1 MKGQLLLKAYIDLC
15 TNKVLSIIDATIR
28 HLLKKAQKLIIKYL
42 LEFMKYIKMHGY
54 QNYL

>member
-15 TNKVLSIIDATIR
+15 TNKVLSIIDATIK

-42 LEFMKYIKMHGY
+42 LEFMKYIKMHCY